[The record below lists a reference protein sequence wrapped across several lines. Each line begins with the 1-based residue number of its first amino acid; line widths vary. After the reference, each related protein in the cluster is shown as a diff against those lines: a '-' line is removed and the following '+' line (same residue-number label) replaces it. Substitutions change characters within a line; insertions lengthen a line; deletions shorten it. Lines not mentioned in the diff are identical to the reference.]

1 MEGMDLW
8 TSMFSTDFE
17 EEEGG
22 DGEGDNYNHGNNMH
36 ADEFMCEEMEEA
48 EEAEIDEIDDDDVDH
63 HDGERG
69 HRKQK
74 GHEPDDDAI
83 FDFELEPI
91 ISIAEPGPESGRREN
106 AALAPPIP
114 SGPPVRASHRQ
125 SLPASFGSSIMPR
138 GSGAGA
144 AATRPTTSQI
154 NATDENGVPIN
165 YELGVIYICPA
176 CGTEYRQQDMWKRH
190 MNQMHQY
197 NTRRGL
203 NFVAIDKLYHRCL
216 ECNKRIAMHSRENLL
231 KHKFTHL
238 PYRCT
243 KCYICKREYKYRQD
257 LMVHLRMVHCD
268 EVVAMMRESDGTAGR
283 KTRVREPRT
292 DPHLPLPTA
301 PLHDD
306 DDGDG
311 DGLEVRNEHLD
322 SDGAGVVEPSVSL
335 DDDLSRSSLAKRKR
349 SNPVAGNG
357 NGNGSSAADMCEDY
371 IHYMCPECST
381 DCETHAQW
389 SQHIEFVHDYVSRR
403 GLNFRCVDMQMQCLE
418 CKQFVI
424 PNTIKT
430 LRAHKFSHLPQP
442 EWMRCKLCY
451 KGYTEHHELITHLL
465 KHHHLETLMP
475 DVEETEEPMPNANA
489 GDDGEDDSVNDNGN
503 GCDDELAHWD
513 EAPRRGGRISS
524 DDMYEP
530 HIDYLC
536 PQCGREFIEKKHWR
550 THVVQVHGM
559 NDLAKLNFEVIND
572 RQLKCTECDKI
583 ITNAYGIQNAQQHR
597 ITHLPYKA
605 YARCRKCH
613 KSYTD
618 RKGLVKHLATYH
630 RVGYEP
636 RRVAGG
642 AGMSTGSGLGISA
655 SGPASSKSQTPRKQI
670 VTVAN
675 ETYEIIYLDEE
686 QSSPSSN
693 NINEEND
700 FGEQMQGD
708 DDEYVTSLSS
718 RQLPPAVTPNPN
730 PTSNLN
736 RYKCVDCGSLF
747 PTQVAL
753 KTHISEEHDFMDTQ
767 YSAKKFDN
775 SEPTDEVASVSTS
788 ASASASTQV
797 PVAASIATAKTSTPS
812 SSSKKIAQINSSGA
826 STIEQNYIFLCPSC
840 GKAYKTQFEWRR
852 HINDAHNFDK
862 RQYLNM
868 RQLDK
873 YRYQCTQCRDIVSS
887 SKLKGL
893 QDHHFRHLP
902 YRLYL
907 KCLVCGT
914 CYNHKPNI
922 AAHLRTRHNI
932 YERDTPWRELQPKPQ
947 YNYVIMKDKDKDAE
961 SRGISP
967 SSSSPT
973 PGSSSINLG
982 RSLKAQPG
990 GLPTRPA
997 GLNTLEDSISYHNAV
1012 DMDFITYYC
1021 PKCNKNFDS
1030 HAFWRKHIV
1039 EQHNFNSRQGLN
1051 FRQID
1056 MHHYLCLECYKR
1068 VTVTHT
1074 KGAIG
1079 QLQSHKF
1086 RHLPYR
1092 SFKCLTCNGEFVRK
1106 QMFFKHL
1113 NRETNRCDN
1122 KPLSDHDNDNDGAEQ
1137 HETIVGE
1144 NAIDAAASAVVEVD
1158 PAAYQLWCPQCGDK
1172 FITSSKALWRE
1183 HIIANHGLG
1192 KREMLHMRKVV
1203 DDLYHCTDCDEQLQT
1218 KHLRVLQEHRF
1229 KHLPYAAYIRCQLCE
1244 NQQDEL
1250 GHGAVAA
1257 GLHSMQELQQH
1268 IRDKHPD
1275 VSEND
1280 EQMLSLL
1287 DDEDIQLANNESTG
1301 NGRYMPLP
1309 PHLLDDD
1316 ADDMDFE
1323 AQYLLG

>member
-1 MEGMDLW
+1 
-8 TSMFSTDFE
+8 MFSTDFE
-17 EEEGG
+17 EGDG
-22 DGEGDNYNHGNNMH
+22 DGEGDSYNNNAQ
-36 ADEFMCEEMEEA
+36 ADEFMGEEEGEEDQ
-48 EEAEIDEIDDDDVDH
+48 EGDIDEIDDD
-63 HDGERG
+63 GEGDDSRRRQG
-69 HRKQK
+69 KRKR
-74 GHEPDDDAI
+74 HEPDDDAI

-91 ISIAEPGPESGRREN
+91 VNIAEPQPERRGTV
-106 AALAPPIP
+106 ALAPPMP
-114 SGPPVRASHRQ
+114 SGPPVRGMHHRQ
-125 SLPASFGSSIMPR
+125 SLPASFGSALMPR
-138 GSGAGA
+138 GTGAGTA
-144 AATRPTTSQI
+144 PTRPTTSQI

-176 CGTEYRQQDMWKRH
+176 CGAEYRQQDMWKRH

-197 NTRRGL
+197 NTRKGL

-268 EVVAMMRESDGTAGR
+268 EVVAMMREGDGTAGR

-292 DPHLPLPTA
+292 EQHLTLQPP
-301 PLHDD
+301 PIHDD
-306 DDGDG
+306 DDC
-311 DGLEVRNEHLD
+311 LEVRNEQVET
-322 SDGAGVVEPSVSL
+322 DGPAGTEANIGL
-335 DDDLSRSSLAKRKR
+335 DDDPSSLAKRKR
-349 SNPVAGNG
+349 SNPGTGNG
-357 NGNGSSAADMCEDY
+357 NGNSAADMCEDY
-371 IHYMCPECST
+371 IHYMCPDCGT
-381 DCETHAQW
+381 DCDTHAQW

-442 EWMRCKLCY
+442 DWMRCKLCY
-451 KGYTEHHELITHLL
+451 RGYKEHHELVTHLL

-475 DVEETEEPMPNANA
+475 EAEETEEAMPSAKDA
-489 GDDGEDDSVNDNGN
+489 EDDGEENADNDNGN
-503 GCDDELAHWD
+503 GCDDELLQWD

-636 RRVAGG
+636 RKHAG
-642 AGMSTGSGLGISA
+642 GSGLSSGNGSGSISA
-655 SGPASSKSQTPRKQI
+655 SGQSSKSQAPRKQI

-686 QSSPSSN
+686 QSPPSNN

-700 FGEQMQGD
+700 FGEQMQAD
-708 DDEYVTSLSS
+708 DDDYAVGSSSNVTSSTS
-718 RQLPPAVTPNPN
+718 RQLPPAVAPNP
-730 PTSNLN
+730 N

-775 SEPTDEVASVSTS
+775 AEPTEEA

-797 PVAASIATAKTSTPS
+797 PVAKTSPATS
-812 SSSKKIAQINSSGA
+812 TSKKTSQTNSSGS

-873 YRYQCTQCRDIVSS
+873 YRYQCTQCKDVVSS

-932 YERDTPWRELQPKPQ
+932 YERDTPWREQQPKPQ
-947 YNYVIMKDKDKDAE
+947 YNYVIQKDKDKERE
-961 SRGISP
+961 SRGISSP
-967 SSSSPT
+967 STSPT
-973 PGSSSINLG
+973 PGSSSVYVG
-982 RSLKAQPG
+982 RTLKPQPG
-990 GLPTRPA
+990 VLPTRPA

-1012 DMDFITYYC
+1012 DLDFITYYC

-1039 EQHNFNSRQGLN
+1039 EHHNYNSRQGLN

-1113 NRETNRCDN
+1113 NRDTNRCDN
-1122 KPLSDHDNDNDGAEQ
+1122 KPLSAQDNDDDVGNQHVTIASVPAVEDIDPGA
-1137 HETIVGE
+1137 
-1144 NAIDAAASAVVEVD
+1144 
-1158 PAAYQLWCPQCGDK
+1158 YCFWCPQCGDN
-1172 FITSSKALWRE
+1172 FTTSSKALWRE
-1183 HIIANHGLG
+1183 HINMHHGLG
-1192 KREMLHMRKVV
+1192 KRDHLHMRKLGEE
-1203 DDLYHCTDCDEQLQT
+1203 LYCCTDCDEQLQT
-1218 KHLRVLQEHRF
+1218 KQLRVLQEHRF
-1229 KHLPYAAYIRCQLCE
+1229 RHLPFAAYIRCQLCE
-1244 NQQDEL
+1244 HQQDEL

-1268 IRDKHPD
+1268 IRDKHPNVPD
-1275 VSEND
+1275 NDGQIQSIVND
-1280 EQMLSLL
+1280 EGSQP
-1287 DDEDIQLANNESTG
+1287 ANNESSG

-1316 ADDMDFE
+1316 VDDVEFE
-1323 AQYLLG
+1323 EQYLLG

>member
-17 EEEGG
+17 EG
-22 DGEGDNYNHGNNMH
+22 DGEGDNYNHGNNTH
-36 ADEFMCEEMEEA
+36 ADEFMGEEEEGDR
-48 EEAEIDEIDDDDVDH
+48 DEIDDDDDNDV
-63 HDGERG
+63 ERRG
-69 HRKQK
+69 KQK

-91 ISIAEPGPESGRREN
+91 VSIAEPEREPGSARRGSV
-106 AALAPPIP
+106 ALAPPIP
-114 SGPPVRASHRQ
+114 TGPPVRASHRQ
-125 SLPASFGSSIMPR
+125 SLPASFGPR
-138 GSGAGA
+138 ASGAGA
-144 AATRPTTSQI
+144 APMRPTTSQI

-176 CGTEYRQQDMWKRH
+176 CGAEYRQQDMWKRH

-197 NTRRGL
+197 NTRKGL

-283 KTRVREPRT
+283 KTRVREPRIE
-292 DPHLPLPTA
+292 PLLGLQAA
-301 PLHDD
+301 PVHNDD
-306 DDGDG
+306 DDI
-311 DGLEVRNEHLD
+311 EVRSEHIEAD
-322 SDGAGVVEPSVSL
+322 VVTGVEASISL
-335 DDDLSRSSLAKRKR
+335 DDDQSSSSLAKRKR
-349 SNPVAGNG
+349 SASNG
-357 NGNGSSAADMCEDY
+357 NDSSAADLCEDY

-381 DCETHAQW
+381 DCDTHAQW

-430 LRAHKFSHLPQP
+430 LRAHKFSHLAQP

-451 KGYTEHHELITHLL
+451 KGYTEHHELVTHLL

-475 DVEETEEPMPNANA
+475 DAEETEEPFPSASANASA
-489 GDDGEDDSVNDNGN
+489 GDDGEDNAANDNDIV
-503 GCDDELAHWD
+503 CADDLSHWD

-559 NDLAKLNFEVIND
+559 NDLGKLNFEVIND

-636 RRVAGG
+636 RKVAGG
-642 AGMSTGSGLGISA
+642 AGLSTGSGIGSSA
-655 SGPASSKSQTPRKQI
+655 SGQASSKAQTPRKQI

-675 ETYEIIYLDEE
+675 ETYEIIYLDED
-686 QSSPSSN
+686 QSSPGNN

-708 DDEYVTSLSS
+708 DDEYMPSFSG
-718 RQLPPAVTPNPN
+718 RQLPPAVAPNPN
-730 PTSNLN
+730 PTSNPN

-747 PTQVAL
+747 PTQVGL

-767 YSAKKFDN
+767 YSAKKYDN
-775 SEPTDEVASVSTS
+775 AEPTDEAPSALVSTQES
-788 ASASASTQV
+788 GAS
-797 PVAASIATAKTSTPS
+797 AKTSSAS
-812 SSSKKIAQINSSGA
+812 SSSKKIAQINTSGA

-862 RQYLNM
+862 REYLNM

-873 YRYQCTQCRDIVSS
+873 YRYQCTQCKDIVSS

-922 AAHLRTRHNI
+922 AAHLRTRHNV
-932 YERDTPWRELQPKPQ
+932 YERDTPWRELPNKPQ
-947 YNYVIMKDKDKDAE
+947 YNYVNSKDKDKDRE
-961 SRGISP
+961 SRGIS
-967 SSSSPT
+967 STSSSPT
-973 PGSSSINLG
+973 PGSSSNFLG
-982 RSLKAQPG
+982 RSLKPQPG
-990 GLPTRPA
+990 CLPNRPA
-997 GLNTLEDSISYHNAV
+997 GLNTLEDSISFHNAV

-1113 NRETNRCDN
+1113 NRDTNRCDN
-1122 KPLSDHDNDNDGAEQ
+1122 KPPGAQENDEQ
-1137 HETIVGE
+1137 HESIAGE
-1144 NAIDAAASAVVEVD
+1144 DEASVQAVVEVD
-1158 PAAYQLWCPQCGDK
+1158 PAAYRLWCPQCGDN
-1172 FITSSKALWRE
+1172 FVTSSKALWRE
-1183 HIIANHGLG
+1183 HINANHGLG
-1192 KREMLHMRKVV
+1192 KREMLHVRRVSNG
-1203 DDLYHCTDCDEQLQT
+1203 LYRCTDCDEQLQT
-1218 KHLRVLQEHRF
+1218 KQLRVLQEHRF

-1244 NQQDEL
+1244 NQSDEL
-1250 GHGAVAA
+1250 GHVAVAA
-1257 GLHSMQELQQH
+1257 GLHTMQELQQH
-1268 IRDKHPD
+1268 IRVKHPD
-1275 VSEND
+1275 VCEND
-1280 EQMLSLL
+1280 EQMQSLL
-1287 DDEDIQLANNESTG
+1287 DDEDSQLANNESSG

-1316 ADDMDFE
+1316 VEDMDFE
-1323 AQYLLG
+1323 GQYLLG

>member
-8 TSMFSTDFE
+8 TSMFSADFD
-17 EEEGG
+17 EGG
-22 DGEGDNYNHGNNMH
+22 GEMEGHNNGDNAL
-36 ADEFMCEEMEEA
+36 ADEFMGEEEEEEQEA
-48 EEAEIDEIDDDDVDH
+48 EEDECSAD
-63 HDGERG
+63 ERG
-69 HRKQK
+69 SKQK

-91 ISIAEPGPESGRREN
+91 VSIAEPELEPLPRQTAVPLQPPMPTGPAIR
-106 AALAPPIP
+106 PQ
-114 SGPPVRASHRQ
+114 HRQ
-125 SLPASFGSSIMPR
+125 SLPASFSSQPMVAR
-138 GSGAGA
+138 GGAGTPS
-144 AATRPTTSQI
+144 TRPTTSQI

-165 YELGVIYICPA
+165 YELGVTYICPA
-176 CGTEYRQQDMWKRH
+176 CGAEYRQQDMWKRH

-238 PYRCT
+238 PFRCT
-243 KCYICKREYKYRQD
+243 KCHICKREYKYRQD

-268 EVVAMMRESDGTAGR
+268 EVVAMMRGGKLSAGR
-283 KTRVREPRT
+283 KTRVREPRIEQ
-292 DPHLPLPTA
+292 HREHYGQV
-301 PLHDD
+301 HDE
-306 DDGDG
+306 DGI
-311 DGLEVRNEHLD
+311 EVKNEVLGTEGSAEAAQESHHD
-322 SDGAGVVEPSVSL
+322 FEDEYSHTSNQAAVKKRTTSVGA
-335 DDDLSRSSLAKRKR
+335 
-349 SNPVAGNG
+349 
-357 NGNGSSAADMCEDY
+357 NGSGAADICEDY
-371 IHYMCPECST
+371 IHYMCPDCGT
-381 DCETHAQW
+381 DCDTHAQW

-430 LRAHKFSHLPQP
+430 LRTHKFSHLPQP

-451 KGYTEHHELITHLL
+451 KGFTEHHEAITHLL
-465 KHHHLETLMP
+465 KQHNLETLMP
-475 DVEETEEPMPNANA
+475 ENEEEEQPQPLAISSV
-489 GDDGEDDSVNDNGN
+489 GDECEENPGIS
-503 GCDDELAHWD
+503 CDDETSLHWD
-513 EAPRRGGRISS
+513 DVPRRGGRIGS

-559 NDLAKLNFEVIND
+559 NDLTKLNFEVIND
-572 RQLKCTECDKI
+572 RQLKCTECEKI

-636 RRVAGG
+636 RKVVGSG
-642 AGMSTGSGLGISA
+642 AGVAPLT
-655 SGPASSKSQTPRKQI
+655 PNKSHTPRKQI

-686 QSSPSSN
+686 QSPPSNN
-693 NINEEND
+693 NINDEND
-700 FGEQMQGD
+700 FGEQMQAD
-708 DDEYVTSLSS
+708 DDDYALGSTSGLMG
-718 RQLPPAVTPNPN
+718 RQPQAPTAVAPAPIPNQ
-730 PTSNLN
+730 N

-747 PTQVAL
+747 ATQIAL

-775 SEPTDEVASVSTS
+775 AEPTEEA
-788 ASASASTQV
+788 AAV
-797 PVAASIATAKTSTPS
+797 PVAVSTTAASLPVKNT
-812 SSSKKIAQINSSGA
+812 SGA

-852 HINDAHNFDK
+852 HINEEHNFDK

-873 YRYQCTQCRDIVSS
+873 YRYQCTLCKDVVCN

-932 YERDTPWRELQPKPQ
+932 YEREPSSWRDQHQKSQNGHEQHKH
-947 YNYVIMKDKDKDAE
+947 KDKDGDTQATAATVTG
-961 SRGISP
+961 SASPTP
-967 SSSSPT
+967 SSSRT
-973 PGSSSINLG
+973 
-982 RSLKAQPG
+982 LKPQPG
-990 GLPTRPA
+990 VLPTRPA

-1012 DMDFITYYC
+1012 DLDFITYFC

-1039 EQHNFNSRQGLN
+1039 EVHNYNSRIGLN

-1056 MHHYLCLECYKR
+1056 IHHYLCLECYKR

-1092 SFKCLTCNGEFVRK
+1092 SFKCLTCSGEFVRK

-1113 NRETNRCDN
+1113 NRDTNRCDN
-1122 KPLSDHDNDNDGAEQ
+1122 KPLTGQENDEDTTDQPDRPPPMLAK
-1137 HETIVGE
+1137 ET
-1144 NAIDAAASAVVEVD
+1144 VD
-1158 PAAYQLWCPQCGDK
+1158 VATYRLMCPQCGDG
-1172 FITSSKALWRE
+1172 FTTSSKALWRE
-1183 HIIANHGLG
+1183 HINIHHGLG
-1192 KREMLHMRKVV
+1192 KREMLHMRKLG
-1203 DDLYHCTDCDEQLQT
+1203 DELYRCTDCEEQLQT
-1218 KHLRVLQEHRF
+1218 KQLRVLQQHRF
-1229 KHLPYAAYIRCQLCE
+1229 QHLPYAAYIRCQLCE
-1244 NQQDEL
+1244 QQSPD
-1250 GHGAVAA
+1250 GVSHGVAAA
-1257 GLHSMQELQQH
+1257 GLHSMRELQQH
-1268 IRDKHPD
+1268 IRDVHPEVVAQD
-1275 VSEND
+1275 K
-1280 EQMLSLL
+1280 QMQVLL
-1287 DDEDIQLANNESTG
+1287 DEEDDSQQPAVGGEATDSGL
-1301 NGRYMPLP
+1301 YMPLP
-1309 PHLLDDD
+1309 PHLLDDAAED
-1316 ADDMDFE
+1316 VEFE
-1323 AQYLLG
+1323 EQYLLG

>member
-17 EEEGG
+17 REAEEEEE
-22 DGEGDNYNHGNNMH
+22 DGEAESHNN
-36 ADEFMCEEMEEA
+36 EFMAEEEE
-48 EEAEIDEIDDDDVDH
+48 EEQEAEIDERD
-63 HDGERG
+63 ESNSAR
-69 HRKQK
+69 RK

-91 ISIAEPGPESGRREN
+91 VSIAESEAEQEAEPDSEP
-106 AALAPPIP
+106 AARALLAPQIP
-114 SGPPVRASHRQ
+114 AGPPVRAMHRQ
-125 SLPASFGSSIMPR
+125 PQPGSGFGSSLLVRTGP
-138 GSGAGA
+138 GA
-144 AATRPTTSQI
+144 ASMRPTTSQI

-165 YELGVIYICPA
+165 YELGVIYVCPA
-176 CGTEYRQQDMWKRH
+176 CGAKYHQQDMWKRH

-197 NTRRGL
+197 NTRKGL

-238 PYRCT
+238 PFRCT

-268 EVVAMMRESDGTAGR
+268 EVVAMMREGDPGAGR

-292 DPHLPLPTA
+292 EQQQQQQHNMFSA
-301 PLHDD
+301 SAAVNDD
-306 DDGDG
+306 DDAIEVKNEL
-311 DGLEVRNEHLD
+311 LEPDHVTRDE
-322 SDGAGVVEPSVSL
+322 SSISL
-335 DDDLSRSSLAKRKR
+335 DDEPCRSSLGKRKR
-349 SNPVAGNG
+349 LSNPSGQSNG
-357 NGNGSSAADMCEDY
+357 NGNGSGHSGGAAEICEDY
-371 IHYMCPECST
+371 IHYMCPDCGT
-381 DCETHAQW
+381 DCDTHAQW

-430 LRAHKFSHLPQP
+430 LRAHKFNHLPQP

-451 KGYTEHHELITHLL
+451 KGYTEHHELVTHLL
-465 KHHHLETLMP
+465 KQHHMETLLP
-475 DVEETEEPMPNANA
+475 DADEAEETPPSAVVSAPDEAHEGDNA
-489 GDDGEDDSVNDNGN
+489 GDDN
-503 GCDDELAHWD
+503 GCFDEESFSYCED
-513 EAPRRGGRISS
+513 PPRRGGRISAN
-524 DDMYEP
+524 DIYEP

-536 PQCGREFIEKKHWR
+536 PQCGKEFFEKKHWR

-559 NDLAKLNFEVIND
+559 NDLSKLNFEVISEH
-572 RQLKCTECDKI
+572 QLKCTECEKI

-605 YARCRKCH
+605 YARCCKCH

-636 RRVAGG
+636 RKSSGATAAGSAVA
-642 AGMSTGSGLGISA
+642 AAAQSST
-655 SGPASSKSQTPRKQI
+655 KSQTPRKQI

-686 QSSPSSN
+686 DQSSSPGGN
-693 NINEEND
+693 NNNNVNEEND
-700 FGEQMQGD
+700 FGEQMQAD
-708 DDEYVTSLSS
+708 DDDYAIGSS
-718 RQLPPAVTPNPN
+718 ATNRQLPANP
-730 PTSNLN
+730 N

-747 PTQVAL
+747 PTQAAL
-753 KTHISEEHDFMDTQ
+753 KAHISEEHDFMDIQ
-767 YSAKKFDN
+767 YIKK
-775 SEPTDEVASVSTS
+775 A
-788 ASASASTQV
+788 
-797 PVAASIATAKTSTPS
+797 I
-812 SSSKKIAQINSSGA
+812 QINTAGL

-852 HINDAHNFDK
+852 HINEAHNFDK

-873 YRYQCTQCRDIVSS
+873 YRYQCTQCKDIVCN

-922 AAHLRTRHNI
+922 AAHLRARHNI
-932 YERDTPWRELQPKPQ
+932 YERETPWREQQSKPQ
-947 YNYVIMKDKDKDAE
+947 YNYVMMKEKDKARDKE
-961 SRGISP
+961 TR
-967 SSSSPT
+967 SSTAATSTSPT
-973 PGSSSINLG
+973 PASSGSSSVCVPG
-982 RSLKAQPG
+982 RSLKPQPG
-990 GLPTRPA
+990 LLATRPA

-1012 DMDFITYYC
+1012 DLDFITYYC

-1039 EQHNFNSRQGLN
+1039 EQHNYNSRQGLN

-1056 MHHYLCLECYKR
+1056 NHHYLCLECYKR

-1092 SFKCLTCNGEFVRK
+1092 SFKCLTCSGEFVRK

-1113 NRETNRCDN
+1113 NRDTNRCDN
-1122 KPLSDHDNDNDGAEQ
+1122 KPVSVQENEEDPEAIVSIGETAVPAVSVAED
-1137 HETIVGE
+1137 V
-1144 NAIDAAASAVVEVD
+1144 DSAAFV
-1158 PAAYQLWCPQCGDK
+1158 LICPQCGENFK
-1172 FITSSKALWRE
+1172 SCSRAIWRE
-1183 HIIANHGLG
+1183 HINIEHGLG
-1192 KREMLHMRKVV
+1192 KREMLHLQKLGEE
-1203 DDLYHCTDCDEQLQT
+1203 LYRCTDCDEQLET
-1218 KHLRVLQEHRF
+1218 KQLRVLQQHRF
-1229 KHLPYAAYIRCQLCE
+1229 KHLPHAAYIRCQLCE
-1244 NQQDEL
+1244 RQTDGG
-1250 GHGAVAA
+1250 GHGAAAAAA
-1257 GLHSMQELQQH
+1257 GLHSMHEFQQH
-1268 IRDKHPD
+1268 IRSQHNLTA
-1275 VSEND
+1275 EN
-1280 EQMLSLL
+1280 EKQIQALL
-1287 DDEDIQLANNESTG
+1287 EDDDDG
-1301 NGRYMPLP
+1301 NGLYIPVP
-1309 PHLLDDD
+1309 PHFLVDT
-1316 ADDMDFE
+1316 AEEDMEFE
-1323 AQYLLG
+1323 DQYLLG